1 MIQINNLTEYQVEML
16 DHMWSLDTEEEY
28 FEWWNL
34 LDEEDQRLADSLQQM
49 VILASADQ
57 VLDKDNEYKDAK
69 DYLKKFALQRK

>member
-1 MIQINNLTEYQVEML
+1 MIQINNLSPYEVEML

-49 VILASADQ
+49 VILASADE
-57 VLDKDNEYKDAK
+57 VLEKDKQYKDAK
-69 DYLKKFALQRK
+69 EYLKKFALQRK

>member
-1 MIQINNLTEYQVEML
+1 MIQINNLSPYEVEML

-49 VILASADQ
+49 VILASADE
-57 VLDKDNEYKDAK
+57 VLEEDNDYSEAK
-69 DYLKKFALQRK
+69 DYLKKFALQRN